1 MSNSTGKESIKELAQ
16 DIKAY
21 VEKRLEVFILDSQ
34 DKVASVFS
42 ALAGSLVGVVLVLLA
57 CLFLLITAALG
68 IGYLVDNNVIGF
80 GIVSLLLLLPGVY
93 ILKFKRNKLKQI
105 MKEKIVRFID
115 KNMRDS
121 A

>member
-1 MSNSTGKESIKELAQ
+1 MSYNSGKESIKELAQ

-34 DKVASVFS
+34 DKVASLIS
-42 ALAGSLVGVVLVLLA
+42 AVAGNILGVALVLIA

-68 IGYLVDNNVIGF
+68 IGYVVNNNVIGF
-80 GIVSLLLLLPGVY
+80 GAVSLLLLLPGMYV
-93 ILKFKRNKLKQI
+93 LKFKRNKLKQI

-121 A
+121 E

>member
-34 DKVASVFS
+34 DKVASLIS
-42 ALAGSLVGVVLVLLA
+42 AVVGNLLGIVLVLVA
-57 CLFLLITAALG
+57 CLFLLLTAAFG
-68 IGYLVDNNVIGF
+68 IGYLADNKVIGF
-80 GIVSLLLLLPGVY
+80 GVVSLLLLLPGIYV
-93 ILKFKRNKLKQI
+93 LKFKRNKLKQI

-115 KNMRDS
+115 KNMRDTE
-121 A
+121 